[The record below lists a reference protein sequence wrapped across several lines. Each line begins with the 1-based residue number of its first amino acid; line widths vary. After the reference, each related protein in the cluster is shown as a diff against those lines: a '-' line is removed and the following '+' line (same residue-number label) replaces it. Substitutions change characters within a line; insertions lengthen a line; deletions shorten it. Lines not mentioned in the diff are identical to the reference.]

1 MILHTSSHDAAR
13 GLGIRRTIRSKSGIV
28 AEVKSSKSRWLT
40 TRKDLIGVRINDA
53 IMLYCRMLDAD
64 DFDPDAF
71 DPDAGF
77 ASKDKDDKRWEGE
90 DEGIEVKKKQKKK

>member
-1 MILHTSSHDAAR
+1 
-13 GLGIRRTIRSKSGIV
+13 
-28 AEVKSSKSRWLT
+28 
-40 TRKDLIGVRINDA
+40 
-53 IMLYCRMLDAD
+53 MLDAD

-90 DEGIEVKKKQKKK
+90 DEGIEVKKKTKEKMTILCTKI